1 MNLVN
6 IFLRFLLI
14 ISLVIHTTCYNVPSN
29 TSYQLP
35 AGGGAA
41 YTSHDGFIYS
51 YGGVQKNASGTEAYN
66 GGLYRISIDPN
77 GPDGGFNYELLS
89 SYGNA
94 SFGQLLLLNDN
105 QTLLTIGNVAF
116 VRNRTDNINANMKLY
131 HISNNT
137 WSDPR
142 IANTTAELPINRGY
156 LSATVAPNGLV
167 YFLGGND
174 PNEILIDFYS
184 YNPTTGVF
192 QNLTKGT
199 EAIPITDFPSFCTSM
214 IMKPDGNILI
224 LFGATVGEDGN
235 TLYTG
240 TQTVPSY
247 NTNTG
252 EWQLITDTNYPFEK
266 EGRLCPAVMTNSD
279 KTAVYAFGGG
289 SEIDLAISNTYNDLL
304 IYNLTTN
311 KWSRP
316 DTIGYTP
323 VARIYPIGGFLDS
336 DHLLVTGGSLY
347 SRSERYIDV
356 LRLPSDQTQALQ
368 WVSTYNE
375 DVTYQEPPTIDGG
388 KIAAI
393 VVCIII
399 AMVLIGLFLW
409 RFGKYVKIMILN
421 LHYDIWRPRTG
432 EPLWAETM
440 RVISQVIL
448 FFLFIAFAVFI
459 GLQVQNSPITT
470 LTINEPKTQVD
481 IPNIRICLES
491 APIPIAESNGIPL
504 PIIQCTLPSG
514 ELCSSSE
521 FMELNLGIFSPDY
534 NTDIPIFG
542 CYYFNGSNSVKISDT
557 SDTSELVFNV
567 YTNSTKKAALHVD
580 LFPHNYDPI
589 ENIYFNKEN
598 LMPAGEIDAWKE
610 DDRIGAHV
618 SNSYDL
624 NPGQIMYINYQII
637 DHQYLKNTGWNYIG
651 VMPSL
656 NSTPELES
664 TQHTNTLEITQQS
677 LTSKPASYIKIRPK
691 AMITQSLREQKL
703 YSVISALS
711 YMGGLYSVFIA
722 LQTLLFGYRPTSP
735 WGLVHRWSIGELK
748 RSISHGLVSRFQTL
762 KTPVPLVNP
771 VHRRFSQLDIKSYGY
786 QNIGPLHGGGDAF
799 DNDDIEKGATEHDPL
814 AQFDNEENRL
824 TRMEDRLQ
832 LLELLFKSYYI
843 NDEVFKSLDKAI
855 KKDQKRKHDSLS
867 TLDTG
872 YQNAIAVPNESLED
886 DELKNISTTP
896 SSNNNNKTKKKN
908 WLPSIK
914 TNTNTALWEQNR
926 SLNDHHHD
934 DDHHHLPRLTTPT
947 RDFHPTTHQS
957 IHQQQDLLDN
967 DDYPNPSP
975 PSPPSHN
982 H

>member
-1 MNLVN
+1 MSLVN
-6 IFLRFLLI
+6 VFIRFLLI
-14 ISLVIHTTCYNVPSN
+14 LSLVIHTTCYNVPSDIL
-29 TSYQLP
+29 YQLP

-41 YTSHDGFIYS
+41 YTSHDGYIYS
-51 YGGVQKNASGTEAYN
+51 YGGLQKNASGTEVYN
-66 GGLYRISIDPN
+66 GGLYRMSIDPN
-77 GPDGGFNYELLS
+77 GPDGGFKYEYLS

-105 QTLLTIGNVAF
+105 QTLLTIGNYITTP
-116 VRNRTDNINANMKLY
+116 NRTDKINASMRLY
-131 HISNNT
+131 HLSNNT
-137 WSDPR
+137 WTAPR
-142 IANTTAELPINRGY
+142 IANTTASLPVNRGF

-167 YFLGGND
+167 YFLGGNNPD
-174 PNEILIDFYS
+174 GILIDFFS

-192 QNLTKGT
+192 QNLTNNT
-199 EAIPITDFPSFCTSM
+199 EVIPYNDFPSYCSSM
-214 IMKPDGNILI
+214 IAKPDGTIVL
-224 LFGATVGEDGN
+224 LFGVTYDENLNNA
-235 TLYTG
+235 YTG

-252 EWQLITDTNYPFEK
+252 EWQLLSNTNYPFGN
-266 EGRLCPAVMTNSD
+266 EGRLCPAVMPNLD

-289 SEIDLAISNTYNDLL
+289 SDFMLAQSKIYNDLL

-316 DTIGYTP
+316 ATIGYTP

-336 DHLLVTGGSLY
+336 NHLLVTGGSLY
-347 SRSERYIDV
+347 SMSGRYIDV
-356 LRLPSDQTQALQ
+356 LRLPADQTQALQ

-375 DVTYQEPPTIDGG
+375 DVTYQGSSSIDGG

-393 VVCIII
+393 VVCIIV

-409 RFGKYVKIMILN
+409 RFGKYMKIMILN

-440 RVISQVIL
+440 RVISQIIL

-459 GLQVQNSPITT
+459 GLQVQYSPVIT
-470 LTINEPKTQVD
+470 LTINEPATQVG
-481 IPNIRICLES
+481 IPNVRICLEGT
-491 APIPIAESNGIPL
+491 PIPTAPGEPQF

-514 ELCSSSE
+514 ELCGPSVFST
-521 FMELNLGIFSPDY
+521 LNLTKFSPDY
-534 NTDIPIFG
+534 NTGLTILG
-542 CYYFNGSNSVKISDT
+542 CSYFNSANSIKISGTSNS
-557 SDTSELVFNV
+557 SELLFNV
-567 YTNSTKKAALHVD
+567 YTNATYRAAIHVD

-589 ENIYFNKEN
+589 ENIYFGKEN
-598 LMPAGEIDAWKE
+598 LMPAEEINGWKA
-610 DDRIGAHV
+610 DDRVGAHV
-618 SNSYDL
+618 ANSYDL
-624 NPGQIMYINYQII
+624 LPGQLMYINYQLI
-637 DHQYLKNTGWNYIG
+637 DHQYLKKTGWNYMGIL
-651 VMPSL
+651 PSL
-656 NSTPELES
+656 NSTPELDS
-664 TQHTNTLEITQQS
+664 TQHTNTLEMAAQQNLVS
-677 LTSKPASYIKIRPK
+677 QPASYIKIRPE

-711 YMGGLYSVFIA
+711 YMGGLYSVFIT

-771 VHRRFSQLDIKSYGY
+771 VHRRFSQLNIKSYGY

-799 DNDDIEKGATEHDPL
+799 DDDDMEKGATEHDPL

-867 TLDTG
+867 TLSTG
-872 YQNAIAVPNESLED
+872 YQNAISAPNESLND
-886 DELKNISTTP
+886 DELKDIATPP
-896 SSNNNNKTKKKN
+896 SSDNNNNKTKKKN
-908 WLPSIK
+908 WLPNIK
-914 TNTNTALWEQNR
+914 TNTNTNTALWEQNK
-926 SLNDHHHD
+926 SLNDDHH

-947 RDFHPTTHQS
+947 RDFNPTTHQS
-957 IHQQQDLLDN
+957 IHQQQDLLDDN
-967 DDYPNPSP
+967 GYPNS
-975 PSPPSHN
+975 SSTSHS